1 MAVPTNGAS
10 VLIRAHLDSPYL
22 YEALKSVARQSTTF
36 NVEILIGLDRPTQLL
51 MRQLE
56 KFKTEFPNIEIQYF
70 ELSDIGI
77 ATRLNVLASKSSF
90 EFLFILDSDD
100 RMAPNRIET
109 QVKFLRENEN
119 YAAVGSAISIINQSG
134 VKIGEKGFSTDK
146 DRIRVTKYSH
156 LPLAHP
162 AASILKSSLIEVG
175 GYRDF
180 FFPSEDYDL
189 WLRLLEQFELGNLS
203 EILTEYRVH
212 ESQATGTRFF
222 RNNAAAI
229 AAETSSKSRTSGK
242 LEVNELYEDPQ
253 AWAKR
258 SPKLPRI
265 ILLSSRAYLWHRA
278 KKEIT
283 KKNYLKATTV
293 TLLILILQPYS
304 GGRELLSKFHHRNL
318 FTKIN

>member
-56 KFKTEFPNIEIQYF
+56 KFKTEFPNMDIQYF
-70 ELSDIGI
+70 ELSDVGI

-162 AASILKSSLIEVG
+162 AASIRKSALIQVG

-203 EILTEYRVH
+203 EILTDYRIH
-212 ESQATGTRFF
+212 DSQATATKFF
-222 RNNAAAI
+222 WNNAAAI
-229 AAETSSKSRTSGK
+229 AAEISSKNRASGK
-242 LEVNELYEDPQ
+242 MEVNELFENPQ

-258 SPKLPRI
+258 SPRLPRI
-265 ILLSSRAYLWHRA
+265 ILISSRAYLWHRA
-278 KKEIT
+278 KKEIR
-283 KKNYLKATTV
+283 KRNYLVAFFAA
-293 TLLILILQPYS
+293 LLFLALQPNS
-304 GGRELLSKFHHRNL
+304 GSKELLAKFRNRKQ
-318 FTKIN
+318 FS

>member
-1 MAVPTNGAS
+1 
-10 VLIRAHLDSPYL
+10 L
-22 YEALKSVARQSTTF
+22 YEALKSVARQSTSF
-36 NVEILIGLDRPTQLL
+36 DVEILIGLDRPTQLL

-56 KFKTEFPNIEIQYF
+56 KFEIEFPNMNIQWF
-70 ELSDIGI
+70 ELSNTGI
-77 ATRLNVLASKSSF
+77 ATRLNVLASNSSF

-109 QVKFLRENEN
+109 QLKFLKENKN

-134 VKIGEKGFSTDK
+134 LKVGEKGFTTDK
-146 DRIRVTKYSH
+146 DRIRGTKYSQ

-162 AASILKSSLIEVG
+162 AASIRKSALIEVG

-203 EILTEYRVH
+203 EILTDYRIH
-212 ESQATGTRFF
+212 DSQATATKFF
-222 RNNAAAI
+222 RNNSAAI
-229 AAETSSKSRTSGK
+229 AAEFSSKSRTSGK

-253 AWAKR
+253 SWARR
-258 SPKLPRI
+258 SPQLPRI

-283 KKNYLKATTV
+283 KRNYLAAIFAA
-293 TLLILILQPYS
+293 LLFLALQPNS
-304 GGRELLSKFHHRNL
+304 GSKELLAKIRNRKH
-318 FTKIN
+318 FS